1 MDCNGL
7 NRCFFIG
14 LIGPIGPI
22 GPIGLIGRQNLLAR
36 RLVGLLT
43 R

>member
-14 LIGPIGPI
+14 LIGL
-22 GPIGLIGRQNLLAR
+22 IGLIGRQYLLAR

>member
-7 NRCFFIG
+7 NRCFFVG
-14 LIGPIGPI
+14 LIGL
-22 GPIGLIGRQNLLAR
+22 IGLIGRQYLLAR

>member
-1 MDCNGL
+1 MDFNAL

-22 GPIGLIGRQNLLAR
+22 GLIGRQNLL
-36 RLVGLLT
+36 T
-43 R
+43 C

>member
-22 GPIGLIGRQNLLAR
+22 GLIGRQNLLAR
-36 RLVGLLT
+36 
-43 R
+43 

>member
-22 GPIGLIGRQNLLAR
+22 GLIGRQNLL
-36 RLVGLLT
+36 T
-43 R
+43 C

>member
-22 GPIGLIGRQNLLAR
+22 GLIGRQNLLSC
-36 RLVGLLT
+36 
-43 R
+43 

>member
-14 LIGPIGPI
+14 PIGL
-22 GPIGLIGRQNLLAR
+22 IGLIGRQYLLAR